1 MNQIQYTNLKIQRY
15 MTSHE
20 FENNE
25 VKLLTALR
33 SQTVRGIKM
42 NFSSWYKPNLMCRLN
57 CQNSQQDQQE
67 DSQPHLLLCQA
78 LLNQLTTE
86 QQEDVQ
92 GISYND
98 IYADLARQKLAV
110 RGFSILLDVRERLLE
125 AVTPASAVQWGIT
138 GRCSFFRGQ
147 QGTTIVLCLLRNTLL
162 C

>member
-1 MNQIQYTNLKIQRY
+1 

-25 VKLLTALR
+25 VELLTALR
-33 SQTVRGIKM
+33 SHIVRGLKM

-57 CQNSQQDQQE
+57 CQNSKQDQQE
-67 DSQPHLLLCQA
+67 DSQQHLLLCQA

-98 IYADLARQKLAV
+98 IYADLACQKLAV

-125 AVTPASAVQWGIT
+125 AVTPASAVGYHWSLLLFQGAT
-138 GRCSFFRGQ
+138 GDYHSTQ
-147 QGTTIVLCLLRNTLL
+147 NTLL
-162 C
+162 SGILRKARKA